1 MYWSILRT
9 RSRASKTCSVCL
21 SMKASYISVFRKCG
35 IALIACASQRLLSTC
50 SKITMK
56 ALPGHDLRPMLNSR
70 KFSQPTAW
78 TKASSHEKLVQ
89 NCSISKKTAQEL
101 DRTDFSIHFH
111 AWTMDGRRRKAHR
124 NQIRAHRHLRLAPA
138 LALVVGIHDVAL
150 LADTHHPL
158 PGQCQAVD
166 QVLRRQRAFQGR
178 RVEHV
183 LEARGRGESGHPH
196 RERRPYRRGGAAAHK
211 DRPLPSC
218 LHRLQPLIYRWL
230 ALFRFSGTC
239 TPDAMNCAHSRR
251 RYHPPRKSGE
261 EQAARQPLVWRPYFF
276 SSEVVAA
283 LLANSAGNGRWG
295 ADHSDG

>member
-111 AWTMDGRRRKAHR
+111 ASTMDGMIEMFAKMKSIF
-124 NQIRAHRHLRLAPA
+124 NLSFETRLI
-138 LALVVGIHDVAL
+138 LKNND
-150 LADTHHPL
+150 
-158 PGQCQAVD
+158 
-166 QVLRRQRAFQGR
+166 
-178 RVEHV
+178 
-183 LEARGRGESGHPH
+183 
-196 RERRPYRRGGAAAHK
+196 
-211 DRPLPSC
+211 
-218 LHRLQPLIYRWL
+218 
-230 ALFRFSGTC
+230 
-239 TPDAMNCAHSRR
+239 
-251 RYHPPRKSGE
+251 
-261 EQAARQPLVWRPYFF
+261 
-276 SSEVVAA
+276 EVVFVFQKTVPHV
-283 LLANSAGNGRWG
+283 NTIQTI
-295 ADHSDG
+295 